1 MSEICGRDSIKDDL
15 IGMLL
20 GKGSEEESSPHLISL
35 VGMGGIGKMTLA
47 QLAYNDPKVQA
58 HFEIKVW
65 VCVSNPFDQCKV
77 AKEILES
84 IEHQSP
90 NLTTLQ
96 GLLEKITIK
105 VWRKKFFLVLDVVWM
120 EDSIM
125 WEPFKN
131 ALKRCAQGSRIIVIT
146 RKSKV
151 AKVMGSVSIN
161 NLELLSKKDCWS
173 VFSKIAFFDR
183 DPKQC
188 EQLEDLGWKMVEK
201 RKGLPL
207 AAKTLGSLM
216 WFNRS
221 REEW

>member
-1 MSEICGRDSIKDDL
+1 MIKLAIQKEEEKNANSAPVLKMKQVCSFIPSPSCCFDQVDKLARCHDIAHKIKELDGILDEITKEKDRYQFQLTNDLSPKVVERPQATSFVDVSEICGRDSIKDDL

-35 VGMGGIGKMTLA
+35 VGIGGIGKTTLA

-105 VWRKKFFLVLDVVWM
+105 VWRKKFFLVLDDVWM

-125 WEPFKN
+125 
-131 ALKRCAQGSRIIVIT
+131 
-146 RKSKV
+146 
-151 AKVMGSVSIN
+151 
-161 NLELLSKKDCWS
+161 
-173 VFSKIAFFDR
+173 
-183 DPKQC
+183 
-188 EQLEDLGWKMVEK
+188 
-201 RKGLPL
+201 
-207 AAKTLGSLM
+207 
-216 WFNRS
+216 
-221 REEW
+221 